1 METREIIHFT
11 EAPEIRHLAVGK
23 VSNNDNAYGVT
34 WGNLVREYLSTAY
47 SEENAEA
54 EVVSFGITYKVLKR
68 NKVTAFYDSDG
79 NTLFDVE
86 NTRLEKE
93 HGWLMNTP
101 VEPENETERS
111 KPVTPMGKAIAGNE
125 KNTSE
130 AIKTDVESVKSQAK
144 RKLKQELKGAKQKD
158 FAEPIIYY
166 LLTRC
171 GEDVGLAQDVLQ
183 VHKSWDKCFKYI
195 YEQARGQAKGN
206 CAAVRD
212 NVVFEWAEDYFHRD
226 DKAEEEKE
234 AEGATKRKKKE
245 AGEKKASGQ
254 KSPDREKT
262 KEAAVKKDNGKKVEP
277 QKPKR
282 NPKEVDGQMDLF
294 SMMGM

>member
-1 METREIIHFT
+1 MMI
-11 EAPEIRHLAVGK
+11 
-23 VSNNDNAYGVT
+23 
-34 WGNLVREYLSTAY
+34 
-47 SEENAEA
+47 
-54 EVVSFGITYKVLKR
+54 
-68 NKVTAFYDSDG
+68 
-79 NTLFDVE
+79 
-86 NTRLEKE
+86 
-93 HGWLMNTP
+93 TP

-111 KPVTPMGKAIAGNE
+111 EPVTPMGKAMENNE

-130 AIKTDVESVKSQAK
+130 ALKTDVESVKSQAK

-158 FAEPIIYY
+158 FAEPMINY

-171 GEDVGLAQDVLQ
+171 REDVGLAQDVLQ

-195 YEQARGQAKGN
+195 YEQARGQTKGN

-234 AEGATKRKKKE
+234 AKGAAKRKKKE
-245 AGEKKASGQ
+245 AGKKKASGQ

-262 KEAAVKKDNGKKVEP
+262 KEAAVKKDNGKKEEP

-282 NPKEVDGQMDLF
+282 TPKEVDGQMDLF
-294 SMMGM
+294 SLMGM